1 MGAGADVF
9 VQLTASKFAAQ
20 GIRKVA
26 ALNWHPLHIV
36 NSNCSSIGGTLAP
49 AGLDN
54 AKGLISAWWE
64 INPTDP
70 AEENRPAVKTYAEFL
85 KKYLPVIHIDDNT
98 AIPGYNNAYMIGR
111 VLERCGD
118 DLTRENFLKQ
128 ALSFKGQ
135 RFKMM
140 LPGVELNNSADDHA
154 PYQSLRM
161 ARFEGSS
168 WKLIDDSSTSAQT
181 STTK

>member
-1 MGAGADVF
+1 MDAERQSGRFRRAV
-9 VQLTASKFAAQ
+9 
-20 GIRKVA
+20 R
-26 ALNWHPLHIV
+26 LHQCPGYRLR
-36 NSNCSSIGGTLAP
+36 SGTLQ
-49 AGLDN
+49 
-54 AKGLISAWWE
+54 
-64 INPTDP
+64 
-70 AEENRPAVKTYAEFL
+70 
-85 KKYLPVIHIDDNT
+85 H
-98 AIPGYNNAYMIGR
+98 
-111 VLERCGD
+111 

-168 WKLIDDSSTSAQT
+168 WKLIDDGATAAQT